1 MKAWLVCLAA
11 SALVLSSCSSAP
23 PPVADT
29 HDADVKAVTDDLAQ
43 WQKDFAAKDLDKIV
57 AHYADDAVV
66 INPGSPAVSG
76 KEAAKAALKEFVADP
91 SFMLNLDPAKVETA
105 KSGDVA
111 YARGAYHLAMT
122 NPVTKKPLADKGT
135 YLEVYRKQADG
146 TWKIAVDMASSEE
159 YWAIPPAPP
168 AK

>member
-1 MKAWLVCLAA
+1 MARTTPAQKPRGLNRIIFLAETAGRAVAVAMVLNYYNKTRSNPKMKAWLVCLAA

-91 SFMLNLDPAKVETA
+91 SFMLNL
-105 KSGDVA
+105 
-111 YARGAYHLAMT
+111 
-122 NPVTKKPLADKGT
+122 
-135 YLEVYRKQADG
+135 
-146 TWKIAVDMASSEE
+146 
-159 YWAIPPAPP
+159 
-168 AK
+168 